1 LFDEKNGLIK
11 QISTGGV
18 LQSMRR
24 YAVVFALAVFFTVAV
39 VAQEVT
45 EIGREELLSLTH
57 RTDDTTYVI
66 NFWAT
71 WCSPCVKEIGYFEDL
86 HSEQASSGVRVILVS
101 LDFPNQIESR
111 VIPFLQ
117 EKNITAPVM
126 LMTDLR
132 YNEWIDRVDPGWSGA
147 IPATLIYKNE
157 HRVFLEKELTHE
169 ELLEQVILI
178 RN

>member
-1 LFDEKNGLIK
+1 LFAEKTGRIK

-18 LQSMRR
+18 LQAMRR
-24 YAVVFALAVFFTVAV
+24 YAFMFMLAVIFTVPA
-39 VAQEVT
+39 AGQKVT
-45 EIGREELLSLTH
+45 EIGREELLSLTD
-57 RTDDTTYVI
+57 RSGDTTYVI

-86 HSEQASSGVRVILVS
+86 HNEQASSGVRVILVS

-111 VIPFLQ
+111 VIPFLE

-147 IPATLIYKNE
+147 IPATLIYNND
-157 HRVFLEKELTHE
+157 HRVFLEKELTRE
-169 ELLEQVILI
+169 ELYEQVNLI